1 MWIEDT
7 YRRLHLDFH
16 MPDWSPEIL
25 ARFDAGQIVEST
37 LRARADALYFFAKCH
52 YGNAYY
58 RTEVGHR
65 HRGMG
70 ERDFLAEV
78 IEECRKAKL
87 TVVAYFSLVWDQWAS
102 LQHPDWCMRDPEG
115 NAVLQFWPYL
125 CFNSP
130 YREYTQSM
138 LRELVKGYDIDGI
151 HFDMINFPFNGLACY
166 CDRCRRLFL
175 EEHGL
180 RIPERP
186 TWDEPW
192 RAFLRFRNETVS
204 RFAGELQRVVREQ
217 KPGLEIDFNYHGSPG
232 FDWRAGQR
240 PVEHAS
246 FSAQSTG
253 ESYPAAF
260 GVHYTTME
268 ARFLKGLFPGRPAE
282 IVTSRFGG
290 LWDYTIKPEAQLRWE
305 LCTALANGCKAMVV
319 DQNLLDGTVD
329 PLVYERVGE
338 VFGEI
343 ERKREL
349 WGGEPL
355 RFAGLYYSCSSR
367 DFYARGD
374 LPRYLLSFGGAF
386 RALVE
391 SHLPVEILQEEGCTL
406 QRLQAYPVVVLANVA
421 AMGEAE
427 AQMFRRYV
435 SEGGVLVATGDTALY
450 DQWGEP
456 RRESA
461 LDDLFGASF
470 EGWSQTRNVY
480 LRLGGAAGPPEA
492 GSRAGSAAQRTPA
505 GVPASL
511 AAAVD
516 AREYIVCNF
525 PAALL
530 RPTTGTPHGSLHL
543 SFHDSAPPYR
553 TFSHHLPP
561 PWKEAGP
568 ALVLNACGKGFSL
581 YCPARLA
588 AAYADLYNLPAQR
601 RLLAAMVTAH
611 ARPPVQIAA
620 PLNVEVVIDET
631 QGKGGGRRWVIH
643 LLGFNARKELLTRR
657 SNMEEAPVRPG
668 AAMEE
673 APLYRARIE
682 LPADPTSVRC
692 WSKSTELKQEGRR
705 LELLVSEV
713 HEAVVVELPA

>member
-217 KPGLEIDFNYHGSPG
+217 KPGLRLAG
-232 FDWRAGQR
+232 RAAARGARLLQR
-240 PVEHAS
+240 PEHGRILPRRFRRALHHHGGPLPQG
-246 FSAQSTG
+246 ALPGQ
-253 ESYPAAF
+253 
-260 GVHYTTME
+260 
-268 ARFLKGLFPGRPAE
+268 ARRDRHL
-282 IVTSRFGG
+282 
-290 LWDYTIKPEAQLRWE
+290 
-305 LCTALANGCKAMVV
+305 
-319 DQNLLDGTVD
+319 
-329 PLVYERVGE
+329 
-338 VFGEI
+338 
-343 ERKREL
+343 
-349 WGGEPL
+349 PL
-355 RFAGLYYSCSSR
+355 RGPVGLHHQ
-367 DFYARGD
+367 ARG
-374 LPRYLLSFGGAF
+374 
-386 RALVE
+386 
-391 SHLPVEILQEEGCTL
+391 
-406 QRLQAYPVVVLANVA
+406 
-421 AMGEAE
+421 
-427 AQMFRRYV
+427 
-435 SEGGVLVATGDTALY
+435 
-450 DQWGEP
+450 
-456 RRESA
+456 
-461 LDDLFGASF
+461 
-470 EGWSQTRNVY
+470 
-480 LRLGGAAGPPEA
+480 
-492 GSRAGSAAQRTPA
+492 
-505 GVPASL
+505 
-511 AAAVD
+511 
-516 AREYIVCNF
+516 
-525 PAALL
+525 PAAL
-530 RPTTGTPHGSLHL
+530 GAVHG
-543 SFHDSAPPYR
+543 P
-553 TFSHHLPP
+553 
-561 PWKEAGP
+561 G
-568 ALVLNACGKGFSL
+568 
-581 YCPARLA
+581 
-588 AAYADLYNLPAQR
+588 QR
-601 RLLAAMVTAH
+601 V
-611 ARPPVQIAA
+611 
-620 PLNVEVVIDET
+620 
-631 QGKGGGRRWVIH
+631 
-643 LLGFNARKELLTRR
+643 
-657 SNMEEAPVRPG
+657 
-668 AAMEE
+668 
-673 APLYRARIE
+673 
-682 LPADPTSVRC
+682 
-692 WSKSTELKQEGRR
+692 
-705 LELLVSEV
+705 
-713 HEAVVVELPA
+713 